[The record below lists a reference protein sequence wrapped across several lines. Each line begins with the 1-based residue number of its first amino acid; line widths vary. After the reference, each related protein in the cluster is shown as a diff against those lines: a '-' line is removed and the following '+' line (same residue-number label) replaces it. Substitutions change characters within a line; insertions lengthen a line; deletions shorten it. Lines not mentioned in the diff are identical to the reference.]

1 MLLLK
6 IFLKRRGN
14 FMKNIKI
21 SLIAVITAT
30 SFSSLG
36 ATPLE
41 EAIKDVDVSGNLR
54 YRYDSFVP
62 NFKDG
67 TDGLGNPATLYESDL
82 SGSQRH
88 EFRALLTTSV
98 SLGDGFKA
106 VGTLNYNPDGETD
119 GGFYGGAQT
128 KLPIYLEEAYL
139 RYDSNPI
146 FATSILLG
154 RQRLGTIWTDNDSL
168 SGSVGM
174 KAQLINKALPGVTL
188 TAFAVDSV
196 NDDGDFIGAEFGK
209 NGDSPSYD
217 EVTDTYQNAF
227 TGKYPTMKDA
237 IFAQNLYGAAVLLDY
252 GESVGLAGQA
262 WFGYVN
268 DRMAMYAVDLGYTLD
283 FKDTGSLSVQAQYL
297 ANNRLSYL
305 KSAEFIG
312 AAGGEMAGG
321 ALYTIATGVEFLGF
335 DASVGYTAYG
345 KKDKFSV
352 NVLEDMGD
360 IITAGEEIQNTS
372 GSSLHGDIGANQFVF
387 GGLGYTIADLVRV
400 GVDYAWGQTK
410 RDGVTVGT
418 ESKNI
423 KDKKQE
429 IVGRLEYKHS
439 DNLAFSGFYS
449 YLTHKSDEFTDSNGD
464 KQTQKQNSIRFEA
477 RYDF

>member
-41 EAIKDVDVSGNLR
+41 EAIKDVDVSGSLR

-67 TDGLGNPATLYESDL
+67 ESGTLYESDL

-196 NDDGDFIGAEFGK
+196 NDDGDFIGAGLGK
-209 NGDSPSYD
+209 FADGSYGEYD
-217 EVTDTYQNAF
+217 ENDDAGTAF
-227 TGKYPTMKDA
+227 LAGKYPTMKDA

-252 GESVGLAGQA
+252 GESVGLTGQA

-283 FKDTGSLSVQAQYL
+283 FKDAGSLSVQAQYL

-305 KSAEFIG
+305 KSAEFTG
-312 AAGGEMAGG
+312 AAGSEMAGG

-410 RDGVTVGT
+410 RVGA
-418 ESKNI
+418 ESKDI

>member
-1 MLLLK
+1 
-6 IFLKRRGN
+6 
-14 FMKNIKI
+14 MKNIKI

-41 EAIKDVDVSGNLR
+41 EAIKDVDVSGSLR

-67 TDGLGNPATLYESDL
+67 ESGTLYESDL

-196 NDDGDFIGAEFGK
+196 NDDGDFIGA
-209 NGDSPSYD
+209 N
-217 EVTDTYQNAF
+217 TAF
-227 TGKYPTMKDA
+227 SAGKYPTMKDA

-252 GESVGLAGQA
+252 GESVGLTGQA

-305 KSAEFIG
+305 KSAEFTG
-312 AAGGEMAGG
+312 AAGIEMAGG

-410 RDGVTVGT
+410 RNGVMIGT
-418 ESKNI
+418 ESKDI

-449 YLTHKSDEFTDSNGD
+449 YLTHKSDEFTDSKGD

>member
-21 SLIAVITAT
+21 SLIAVITTT

-41 EAIKDVDVSGNLR
+41 EAIKDVDVSGSLR

-67 TDGLGNPATLYESDL
+67 ENGTLYESDL

-209 NGDSPSYD
+209 NGDSPDYN
-217 EVTDTYQNAF
+217 EATDTYQNAF

-252 GESVGLAGQA
+252 GESVGLTGQA

-283 FKDTGSLSVQAQYL
+283 FKDAGSLSVQAQYL

-305 KSAEFIG
+305 KSAEFTG

-410 RDGVTVGT
+410 RVGA
-418 ESKNI
+418 ESKDI

-449 YLTHKSDEFTDSNGD
+449 YLTHKSDEFTANGD

>member
-1 MLLLK
+1 
-6 IFLKRRGN
+6 
-14 FMKNIKI
+14 MKNIKI

-41 EAIKDVDVSGNLR
+41 EAIKDVDVSGSLR

-67 TDGLGNPATLYESDL
+67 ESGTLYESDL

-196 NDDGDFIGAEFGK
+196 NDDGDFIGA
-209 NGDSPSYD
+209 N
-217 EVTDTYQNAF
+217 TAF
-227 TGKYPTMKDA
+227 SAGKYPTMKDA

-252 GESVGLAGQA
+252 GESVGLTGQA

-283 FKDTGSLSVQAQYL
+283 FKDAGSLSVQAQYL

-305 KSAEFIG
+305 KSAEFTG
-312 AAGGEMAGG
+312 AAGSEMAGG

-410 RDGVTVGT
+410 RDGVTIGT

-449 YLTHKSDEFTDSNGD
+449 YLTHKSDEFTANGD
-464 KQTQKQNSIRFEA
+464 KQTQKQSSIRFEA

>member
-6 IFLKRRGN
+6 IFLKRRGS

-41 EAIKDVDVSGNLR
+41 EAIKDVDVSGSLR

-62 NFKDG
+62 NYKDG
-67 TDGLGNPATLYESDL
+67 ESGTLYESDL

-128 KLPIYLEEAYL
+128 ELPIYLEEAYL

-196 NDDGDFIGAEFGK
+196 NDDGDFIGA
-209 NGDSPSYD
+209 N
-217 EVTDTYQNAF
+217 TAF
-227 TGKYPTMKDA
+227 SAGKYPTMKDA

-252 GESVGLAGQA
+252 GESVGLTGQA

-283 FKDTGSLSVQAQYL
+283 FKDAGSLSVQAQYL

-305 KSAEFIG
+305 KSAEFTG
-312 AAGGEMAGG
+312 VAGSEMAGG

-449 YLTHKSDEFTDSNGD
+449 YLTHKSDEFTANGD

>member
-41 EAIKDVDVSGNLR
+41 EAIKDVDVSGSLR

-67 TDGLGNPATLYESDL
+67 ESGTLYESDL

-174 KAQLINKALPGVTL
+174 KAQLINKALQGVTL

-196 NDDGDFIGAEFGK
+196 NDDGDFIGA
-209 NGDSPSYD
+209 N
-217 EVTDTYQNAF
+217 TAF
-227 TGKYPTMKDA
+227 SAGKYPTMKDA

-252 GESVGLAGQA
+252 GESVGLTGQA

-283 FKDTGSLSVQAQYL
+283 FKDAGSLSVQAQYL

-305 KSAEFIG
+305 KSAEFTG

-410 RDGVTVGT
+410 RVGA
-418 ESKNI
+418 ESKDI